1 MSALELQQTEKV
13 AMLFDVGKFVARARG
28 IDATI
33 NFVQIGAEFLVPY
46 LSDENGKKILSC
58 LNGKDNELKNIHDLL
73 RKADALAS
81 GTNIRKSDRYGS
93 EKLENIFN
101 IFGERGTRTFF
112 EPSLMTGDTPIL
124 PTTDSSEK
132 NSSEAYQK
140 LLSDFK
146 ACLEKISL
154 NECSANEI
162 LQILERCWSLIP
174 AGTVEGELSDVS
186 LYDHAK
192 LSAAYAICLQKYLD
206 EHQIS
211 DFDKLANLLD
221 EKVFLLVSG
230 DVSGI
235 QQFIYTIP
243 SKGALKS
250 LRGRSFY
257 LEILLEHIADE
268 ILTGAGVSR
277 SCLLYTG
284 GGHFYLLLPNTSEIN
299 ELLENFSEKVN
310 DWFLEHF
317 DNRLYLAMAWTPC
330 TELEFT
336 GQTEAG
342 TGAPFKRVSEALS
355 KQKLCRYSESQL
367 EILFTPDSSINKTRD
382 GYRECGICHTSAKE
396 LSYYNATDETLACQ
410 SCRSLFIFG
419 SRMLKCDGFIV
430 AKKFFGDEI
439 NDALPLPGLKEN
451 LFLFP
456 STDAPR
462 IPNNAVVRRYEKKR
476 GDLNIGTIGLWL
488 ADYVTRRDNGD
499 VLDFEELAAR
509 SCGTE
514 IGIKRLAV
522 MRADVDN
529 LGAAFMAGFPHEY
542 ATLTRSASLSRQLA
556 YFFKHVMNF
565 ICAGSLEKFSL
576 FGTEKKYL
584 HNVHVV
590 YSGGDDVFLVGS
602 WDSLVELAVEIRK
615 TFSMFTNDKLTFS
628 AGIGFFQPKLP
639 IAELARKTGEL
650 EETAKGNSGKDSVAL
665 FGAPTLIKSRSKEPE
680 KPQCYS
686 WKIFI
691 ENVCGEKLNY
701 LLKNFNFDTLQS
713 VVGDSRLTTGKT
725 GLYRILSF
733 LADTAEKRKSVNLAR
748 FAYLIAR
755 LNPGEKDKERSETYE
770 DVRNKFYFWY
780 KNADD
785 RKELRT
791 ALELVLYSLRDKG
804 EK

>member
-1 MSALELQQTEKV
+1 MIAVLESRQLEKT
-13 AMLFDVGKFVARARG
+13 AMLFDVGKFVARVQG
-28 IDATI
+28 IDATD
-33 NFVQIGAEFLVPY
+33 FVQVGAEFLMPY

-58 LNGKDNELKNIHDLL
+58 LTGKDNESKNIHDLL

-81 GTNIRKSDRYGS
+81 GTNSRKSDGYGGK
-93 EKLENIFN
+93 KLENIFN
-101 IFGERGTRTFF
+101 IFGERETRTFF

-124 PTTDSSEK
+124 PTAEFSDE
-132 NSSEAYQK
+132 NLSEAYEK

-146 ACLEKISL
+146 ACLEKVTL
-154 NECSANEI
+154 NECSANEL

-174 AGTVEGELSDVS
+174 AGNVEDELSDIS

-192 LSAAYAICLQKYLD
+192 LSAAYAICLQKYFGESLSLNKLMSLRD
-206 EHQIS
+206 E
-211 DFDKLANLLD
+211 
-221 EKVFLLVSG
+221 EVFVLVSG

-284 GGHFYLLLPNTSEIN
+284 GGHFYLLLPNTCEIN
-299 ELLENFSEKVN
+299 ELLEKFSEKVN
-310 DWFLEHF
+310 DWFLENF

-330 TELEFT
+330 TALEFT
-336 GQTEAG
+336 GQTELG
-342 TGAPFKRVSEALS
+342 TGAPFKRVSEYLS

-367 EILFTPDSSINKTRD
+367 KALFTPDSLINKTRD
-382 GYRECGICHTSAKE
+382 GYRECGICHTSANE
-396 LSYYNATDETLACQ
+396 LSYYNDTDETLACQ

-430 AKKFFGDEI
+430 SKKFFGDEI
-439 NDALPLPGLKEN
+439 NDALPLPGLKES

-456 STDAPR
+456 STATPR

-488 ADYVTRRDNGD
+488 ADYVIRRDNGD
-499 VLDFEELAAR
+499 ILDFEELAAR

-565 ICAGSLEKFSL
+565 ICASVSENFSL
-576 FGTEKKYL
+576 FRAEKKL
-584 HNVHVV
+584 PHDVHVV
-590 YSGGDDVFLVGS
+590 YSGGDDVFLVGA
-602 WDSLVELAVEIRK
+602 WDSLVELAVEIHK
-615 TFSMFTNDKLTFS
+615 AFSQFTNGKLTFS
-628 AGIGFFQPKLP
+628 AGIGFFQPRLP
-639 IAELARKTGEL
+639 VAELARKTGEL
-650 EETAKGNSGKDSVAL
+650 EDTAKNNPGKDSVAL
-665 FGAPTLIKSRSKEPE
+665 FGAPTLIKSESKEPE

-691 ENVCGEKLNY
+691 ENVCREKLNY
-701 LLKNFNFDTLQS
+701 LLKNFNFDTLQP
-713 VVGDSRLTTGKT
+713 VAGDSRLTTGKT

-733 LADTAEKRKSVNLAR
+733 LADTDEKRKSVNLAR
-748 FAYLIAR
+748 FAYFIAR

>member
-1 MSALELQQTEKV
+1 MLESRQLEKV
-13 AMLFDVGKFVARARG
+13 AMLFDVGKFVARVQG
-28 IDATI
+28 IDATDL
-33 NFVQIGAEFLVPY
+33 VQVGAEFLMPY

-58 LNGKDNELKNIHDLL
+58 LTGKDNESKNIHDLL

-81 GTNIRKSDRYGS
+81 GTNSRKSDGYGGK
-93 EKLENIFN
+93 KLENIFN
-101 IFGERGTRTFF
+101 IFGEHGTRTFF
-112 EPSLMTGDTPIL
+112 EPSLMTGNVSIL
-124 PTTDSSEK
+124 PTN
-132 NSSEAYQK
+132 NSSEENLSEAYKK

-146 ACLEKISL
+146 ACLERISL
-154 NECSANEI
+154 IECSANDL

-174 AGTVEGELSDVS
+174 AGNVEDGLSDIS

-192 LSAAYAICLQKYLD
+192 LSAAYAICLQKYFGESLSLNKLISLRD
-206 EHQIS
+206 E
-211 DFDKLANLLD
+211 
-221 EKVFLLVSG
+221 EVFLLVSG

-257 LEILLEHIADE
+257 LEILLEHIADV
-268 ILTGAGVSR
+268 ILTRADVSR

-299 ELLENFSEKVN
+299 ELLEKFSEKVN
-310 DWFLEHF
+310 DWFLENF

-336 GQTEAG
+336 GQTESG
-342 TGAPFKRVSEALS
+342 TGVPFKRVSEALS

-367 EILFTPDSSINKTRD
+367 EVLFTPDSSINKTRD

-396 LSYYNATDETLACQ
+396 LSYYNDTDETLACQ

-430 AKKFFGDEI
+430 SKKFFGDEI
-439 NDALPLPGLKEN
+439 NDALPLPGLKES

-456 STDAPR
+456 STATLR
-462 IPNNAVVRRYEKKR
+462 IPNNAVVRRYEKKS

-565 ICAGSLEKFSL
+565 ICASFSENFSL
-576 FGTEKKYL
+576 FRAEKKL
-584 HNVHVV
+584 PHDVHVV
-590 YSGGDDVFLVGS
+590 YSGGDDVFLVGA
-602 WDSLVELAVEIRK
+602 WDSLVELAVEIHK
-615 TFSMFTNDKLTFS
+615 AFSQFTNGKLTFS
-628 AGIGFFQPKLP
+628 AGIGFFQPRLP
-639 IAELARKTGEL
+639 VAELARRTGEL
-650 EETAKGNSGKDSVAL
+650 EDTAKNNPGKDSVAL

-686 WKIFI
+686 WNIFI

-713 VVGDSRLTTGKT
+713 VANDSRLTTGKT

-733 LADTAEKRKSVNLAR
+733 LADTDEKRKSVNLAR

>member
-1 MSALELQQTEKV
+1 MSALESRQLEKA
-13 AMLFDVGKFVARARG
+13 AMLFDVGKFVARVQG
-28 IDATI
+28 IDATD
-33 NFVQIGAEFLVPY
+33 FAHVGSKFLMPY
-46 LSDENGKKILSC
+46 LSSGEDGKKILSC
-58 LNGKDNELKNIHDLL
+58 LTGKDNESKNIHDLL
-73 RKADALAS
+73 RKADTLAS
-81 GTNIRKSDRYGS
+81 GTNSRKREGYGGK
-93 EKLENIFN
+93 KLENIFN
-101 IFGERGTRTFF
+101 IFGEQGTRTFF
-112 EPSLMTGDTPIL
+112 DPSLMTGDAPIL
-124 PTTDSSEK
+124 PTAEFSEE
-132 NSSEAYQK
+132 NLSEAYEK
-140 LLSDFK
+140 LLSDFR
-146 ACLEKISL
+146 ACLEKVSL
-154 NECSANEI
+154 NECSANEL

-174 AGTVEGELSDVS
+174 AGNVEDELSDIS

-192 LSAAYAICLQKYLD
+192 LNAAYAICLQKYFGESLNLNEIVSLCD
-206 EHQIS
+206 E
-211 DFDKLANLLD
+211 
-221 EKVFLLVSG
+221 EVFLLVSG

-367 EILFTPDSSINKTRD
+367 EVLFTPDSSINKTRD
-382 GYRECGICHTSAKE
+382 GYRECGICHTSANE
-396 LSYYNATDETLACQ
+396 LSYYNDTDETLACQ

-430 AKKFFGDEI
+430 ARKFFGDEI
-439 NDALPLPGLKEN
+439 NDALPLPGLKESF
-451 LFLFP
+451 FLFP

-476 GDLNIGTIGLWL
+476 GDLNIGTIGIWL

-499 VLDFEELAAR
+499 VVDFEELAAK
-509 SCGTE
+509 SCGEET
-514 IGIKRLAV
+514 GIKRLAV
-522 MRADVDN
+522 IRADVDN

-556 YFFKHVMNF
+556 YFFKHVINF

-576 FGTEKKYL
+576 FGTEKKSP

-615 TFSMFTNDKLTFS
+615 TFSTFTNGKLTFS

-639 IAELARKTGEL
+639 VAELARKTGEL
-650 EETAKGNSGKDSVAL
+650 EETAKGNHGKDSVAL

-713 VVGDSRLTTGKT
+713 VANDSCLTMGKT

-733 LADTAEKRKSVNLAR
+733 LADSDEERKSINLAR
-748 FAYLIAR
+748 FAYLLAR
-755 LNPGEKDKERSETYE
+755 LNPGETNKERLNTYG
-770 DVRNKFYFWY
+770 DVRDKFYFWY
-780 KNADD
+780 KCADD
-785 RKELRT
+785 RKELCT